1 MYKKQWFPSA
11 DLRVWPI
18 FFIKWDLELSLV
30 GKGNHNLKAKR
41 VLYGIALGSVGD
53 LCPHRS
59 HASIQGLHQVKHLI
73 LTTIK

>member
-1 MYKKQWFPSA
+1 MNVQEAMVSIGRFKSVANLFHQMGFRT
-11 DLRVWPI
+11 DHL
-18 FFIKWDLELSLV
+18 
-30 GKGNHNLKAKR
+30 NLKAKR

-59 HASIQGLHQVKHLI
+59 HASIQGLHQVEHLI